1 MQERHE
7 NEQYFFTP
15 KTTERLADF
24 AARFTNPCC
33 ICTPSVGAELGR
45 RGVPVRVLD
54 IDERFARTPGFRRYD
69 LFHPEWLGEE
79 FGIILCDPPFFNV
92 SLSQLFAALRLLSR
106 GNYDQPLLI
115 SYLSRR
121 ATSLCGTFA
130 RYNLTA
136 TGYCPRYQ
144 TVQALSRNDVEFFGN
159 LSPALHAELAQKG

>member
-24 AARFTNPCC
+24 AARFANPCC
-33 ICTPSVGAELGR
+33 ICAPSVGAELGR

-69 LFHPEWLGEE
+69 LFRPEWLGEE

-106 GNYDQPLLI
+106 GNYEQPLLI

-121 ATSLCGTFA
+121 AVSLRGTFA
-130 RYNLTA
+130 RYNLA
-136 TGYCPRYQ
+136 PTGYCPRYQ

-159 LSPALHAELAQKG
+159 LSPELHAELARQS